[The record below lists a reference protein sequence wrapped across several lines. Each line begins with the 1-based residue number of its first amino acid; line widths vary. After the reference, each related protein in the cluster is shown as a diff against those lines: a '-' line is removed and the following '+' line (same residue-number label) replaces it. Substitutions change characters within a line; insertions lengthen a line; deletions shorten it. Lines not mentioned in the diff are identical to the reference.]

1 VEIHLIWSARLDM
14 FGAYR
19 HPARPRV
26 IRDEAKVGD
35 SFVAVF
41 ATNLTA
47 KPGVHAELRPLEPWQ
62 APEFAAH
69 MDRAREHIRPWVGP
83 SFVTTDV
90 DGARATLQ
98 KYADTTA
105 RDGNRIFGIW
115 DSLVEPVETT
125 PVESPLVEL
134 VETTPTLVGGVMF
147 AEFSAAAGTCE
158 IGCWLEPAAE
168 GRGLITAAC
177 RMLLSYAF
185 EERGLHRAEWRCR
198 ADNARSSA
206 VAERLGM
213 TLEGTLREAWLAN
226 GVFHD
231 KQVWSVLAREWGST
245 AP

>member
-1 VEIHLIWSARLDM
+1 
-14 FGAYR
+14 
-19 HPARPRV
+19 
-26 IRDEAKVGD
+26 
-35 SFVAVF
+35 VF

-47 KPGVHAELRPLEPWQ
+47 KPGVHATLRPLEPWQ

-83 SFVTTDV
+83 SFVTDTV
-90 DGARATLQ
+90 DAAHATLQ
-98 KYADTTA
+98 RYADTTA
-105 RDGNRIFGIW
+105 RDGNRMFGIW

-125 PVESPLVEL
+125 PVETEL
-134 VETTPTLVGGVMF
+134 VETTPAPTLVGGVMF
-147 AEFSAAAGTCE
+147 VEFSAAAGTCE

-177 RMLLSYAF
+177 RMLLAYAF

-213 TLEGTLREAWLAN
+213 TLEGVLRKAWLSG

-231 KQVWSVLAREWGST
+231 KQVWSVLSSEFAARPPG
-245 AP
+245 A